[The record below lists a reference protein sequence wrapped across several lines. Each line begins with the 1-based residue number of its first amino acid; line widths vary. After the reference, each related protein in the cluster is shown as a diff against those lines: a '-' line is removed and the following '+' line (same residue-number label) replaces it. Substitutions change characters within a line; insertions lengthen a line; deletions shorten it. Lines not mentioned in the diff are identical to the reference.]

1 MSLTISTYYTPNGT
15 SINEKG
21 IEPQVD
27 IDTTKLEIADAEM
40 RQKMRNGRYVND
52 FVEKWIEKV
61 EKNTGKVPQ
70 DFSKLEVSLGQLF
83 EILKQNDISL
93 SADLVKLDAKRVF
106 NNNVGIYQ
114 LIDLD
119 HDEQLGKA
127 IRIIENG
134 EVQKLI
140 SSKIAG
146 STADL

>member
-1 MSLTISTYYTPNGT
+1 M
-15 SINEKG
+15 
-21 IEPQVD
+21 
-27 IDTTKLEIADAEM
+27 
-40 RQKMRNGRYVND
+40 
-52 FVEKWIEKV
+52 
-61 EKNTGKVPQ
+61 
-70 DFSKLEVSLGQLF
+70 
-83 EILKQNDISL
+83 
-93 SADLVKLDAKRVF
+93 VKLDAKRVF
-106 NNNVGIYQ
+106 NNIVGIYQ

>member
-1 MSLTISTYYTPNGT
+1 M
-15 SINEKG
+15 
-21 IEPQVD
+21 
-27 IDTTKLEIADAEM
+27 
-40 RQKMRNGRYVND
+40 
-52 FVEKWIEKV
+52 
-61 EKNTGKVPQ
+61 
-70 DFSKLEVSLGQLF
+70 
-83 EILKQNDISL
+83 

-146 STADL
+146 STADLYISSLGTVNIFLLGLSK

>member
-1 MSLTISTYYTPNGT
+1 
-15 SINEKG
+15 
-21 IEPQVD
+21 
-27 IDTTKLEIADAEM
+27 
-40 RQKMRNGRYVND
+40 VND
-52 FVEKWIEKV
+52 FVEKWIEKE

-70 DFSKLEVSLGQLF
+70 DFSKLEVGLGQLF

-93 SADLVKLDAKRVF
+93 SPDLVKLDAKRVF

-146 STADL
+146 PTADL